1 MPTLEITT
9 MIGCPL
15 ACTFCPQDKLAANY
29 TSDVRALS
37 FADFK
42 AILAKIPRHVRIDL
56 SGMSE
61 PWANRF
67 ATDMLAHALDEGR
80 NVAVYTTLQGMRD
93 PHRVVY
99 LLTEHQAQ
107 VEAVVVHLP
116 DARGNMRGFKGG
128 AKYDEALAAFRELAP
143 LLDPRVSFMTM
154 DDVSESAAGPTDMV
168 WSPNSRAGNVDRT
181 AVEGQAVADEPAHA
195 TPLTCS
201 YTPFYDQ
208 NVLLPNG
215 DVVLCCMDYSSRHR
229 LGNLLTGDYYDL
241 FSSETMGRLL
251 SSNMQYAGDGSICRK
266 CSRART
272 HDLDQE
278 HNKKHFWTWGC

>member
-9 MIGCPL
+9 MVGCPL
-15 ACTFCPQDKLAANY
+15 ACTFCPQDKLVANY
-29 TSDVRALS
+29 PGDAVRALS
-37 FADFK
+37 FNSFK
-42 AILAKIPRHVRIDL
+42 AILAKVPKHVRIDF

-67 ATDMLAHALDEGR
+67 ATDMLAYALAEDR

-93 PHRVVY
+93 PDAVTG
-99 LLTEHQAQ
+99 LLVKYRDQ

-116 DARGNMRGFKGG
+116 DARGNMRGFRDGNLYQASLDLFRKLAVELGPKVQFMAMDEDGG
-128 AKYDEALAAFRELAP
+128 SP
-143 LLDPRVSFMTM
+143 
-154 DDVSESAAGPTDMV
+154 AGPTTLP
-168 WSPNSRAGNVDRT
+168 WSALARAGNVDRGEV
-181 AVEGQAVADEPAHA
+181 AGQAIEAEPSHA

-215 DVVLCCMDYSSRHR
+215 DVVLCCMDYSSRHK
-229 LGNLLTGDYYDL
+229 LGNLLTDDYYDL
-241 FSSETMGRLL
+241 FSSKAFGQLL
-251 SSNMQYAGDGSICRK
+251 ASNMQFGRDGSICRK

-272 HDLDQE
+272 HDLE
-278 HNKKHFWTWGC
+278 VGRKHFWSWSC